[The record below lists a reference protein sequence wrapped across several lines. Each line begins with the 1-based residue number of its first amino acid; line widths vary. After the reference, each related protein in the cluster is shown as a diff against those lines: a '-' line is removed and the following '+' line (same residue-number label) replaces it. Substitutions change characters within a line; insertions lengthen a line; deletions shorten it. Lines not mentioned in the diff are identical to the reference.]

1 MTEAQQDS
9 GPAEIPEA
17 ISARE
22 QRWLPSLIW
31 LIPIIAALIGGA
43 LALKGILERGSTITI
58 SFKTAEG
65 LEAGKT
71 KIKYKN
77 VDIGEVKRVTLSE
90 DRASVI
96 ATAEM
101 ARQAEGILVDDTRFW
116 VVRPRVA
123 ASGVTGLGTLLS
135 GSYIG
140 VEIGRSTKTLHEFV
154 GLETPPSV
162 IRDVPGKQ
170 YVLRG
175 QDLGSLDVGSPIFL
189 RRVQVGEIVSFD
201 LDKDGNGVTLRIFVH
216 APYDHFVTA
225 DTRFWQASGIDLSVD
240 ATGLKL
246 NTESLASIVLGGI
259 AFQTPEESSALPPA
273 EANTYFNLFPNRAKA
288 MVPLD
293 TSAANFVLNF
303 KESLRGL
310 SIGAPVDFRGVVIG
324 EVTDIGV
331 DLDPVVG
338 SLAMPVRVRVYPER
352 LLANRAGANPVKPM
366 EPTALVDKL
375 VARGLRAQLRT
386 GNLLT
391 GQLYVALDFFPR
403 SRPAKIV
410 WNKDPVELPT
420 ETGSLEG
427 IQVTLAEIARKIE
440 KIPFD
445 AIGTDL
451 QRAINTLD
459 STLKSTDHLV
469 RRLDAELA
477 PEVRAAL
484 TDARRTLGAAERTLS
499 ADAPLQQDMRDALH
513 EVTRAAQALRV
524 LADYLERH
532 PEALIRGKKEGE

>member
-1 MTEAQQDS
+1 MTDEQQDS
-9 GPAEIPEA
+9 RMAEIPEA

-31 LIPIIAALIGGA
+31 LIPIIAALIGGG

-90 DRASVI
+90 DRAGVI

-140 VEIGRSTKTLHEFV
+140 VDIGRSTKALHEFV

-162 IRDVPGKQ
+162 ITDVPGRQ

-175 QDLGSLDVGSPIFL
+175 QDLGSLDVGSPVFF
-189 RRVQVGEIVSFD
+189 RRVEVGEVVSFD

-259 AFQTPEESSALPPA
+259 AFQTPEESAALPPA
-273 EANTYFNLFPNRAKA
+273 ETNTYFSLFPSRAKA

-310 SIGAPVDFRGVVIG
+310 SVGAPVDFRGVVIG
-324 EVTDIGV
+324 EVTNIGV
-331 DLDPVVG
+331 DLDPATG
-338 SLAMPVRVRVYPER
+338 KIAMPVRVRVYPER
-352 LLANRAGANPVKPM
+352 LLARRTGSKPVKPI
-366 EPTALVDKL
+366 EPTALLDKL

-391 GQLYVALDFFPR
+391 GQLYVALDFFPS
-403 SRPAKIV
+403 SRPAELV
-410 WNKDPVELPT
+410 WNREPVELPT

-440 KIPFD
+440 KVPFD
-445 AIGTDL
+445 AIGADL
-451 QRAINTLD
+451 QRAIKTLD

-469 RRLDAELA
+469 RRLDSELA

-484 TDARRTLGAAERTLS
+484 TDARKTLGAAERTLS
-499 ADAPLQQDMRDALH
+499 ADAPLQQNMRDALH

>member
-1 MTEAQQDS
+1 MTDEQQDS
-9 GPAEIPEA
+9 GLAEIPEA

-31 LIPIIAALIGGA
+31 LIPIIAALIGGG

-77 VDIGEVKRVTLSE
+77 VDIGEVKRITLSE
-90 DRASVI
+90 DRANVI

-101 ARQAEGILVDDTRFW
+101 ARQAESLLVDDTRFW

-123 ASGVTGLGTLLS
+123 ASGVTGLGTLIS

-140 VEIGRSTKTLHEFV
+140 VDIGRSTNKLHEFV

-162 IRDVPGKQ
+162 ITDVPGRQ

-175 QDLGSLDVGSPIFL
+175 QDLGSLDAGSPIFL
-189 RRVQVGEIVSFD
+189 RRVQVGEVVSFD
-201 LDKDGNGVTLRIFVH
+201 LDKDGHGVTLHVFVH
-216 APYDHFVTA
+216 APYDHFVKA

-240 ATGLKL
+240 ATGLRL

-259 AFQTPEESSALPPA
+259 AFQTPEESAALPPA
-273 EANTYFNLFPNRAKA
+273 KPDTYFNLFPDRGKA
-288 MVPLD
+288 MARLD
-293 TSAANFVLNF
+293 TLAMNLVLNF

-310 SIGAPVDFRGVVIG
+310 SVGAPVDFRGVVIG
-324 EVTDIGV
+324 EVSDIGI
-331 DLDPVVG
+331 DLDPVAG
-338 SLAMPVRVRVYPER
+338 TLAMPVKVRVYPER
-352 LLANRAGANPVKPM
+352 LLVGHAGAYPAKSM
-366 EPTALVDKL
+366 EPHALLEKL
-375 VARGLRAQLRT
+375 VSRGLRAQLRT
-386 GNLLT
+386 ANLLT
-391 GQLYVALDFFPR
+391 GQLYVALDFFAR
-403 SRPAKIV
+403 SPPAKLA
-410 WNKDPVELPT
+410 WNKDQAELPT
-420 ETGSLEG
+420 ETGSLDG
-427 IQVTLAEIARKIE
+427 IQVTLSEIARKIE

-445 AIGTDL
+445 TLSSDL
-451 QRAINTLD
+451 HHALQTLER
-459 STLKSTDHLV
+459 TLKSTDRLV
-469 RRLDAELA
+469 QRLDTELA
-477 PEVRAAL
+477 PEAHAAL
-484 TDARRTLGAAERTLS
+484 TDARKTLGAAERTLS
-499 ADAPLQQDMRDALH
+499 ADAPLQQDMRDALR

-532 PEALIRGKKEGE
+532 PEALIRGKKGGE